1 MCTRVTGAVLV
12 LTAAAWPAGLTY
24 STYLSEGFTPA
35 AIAAD
40 SGGNVYLA
48 GATAANP
55 GYPSAAPSPA
65 IVVKVNPGGTSYV
78 YYRSIGGSA
87 QDSAAGIA
95 VDGAG
100 NAYVVGT
107 ATSPDFPVTAGQ
119 KVVGTLPAS
128 AGSRAFLVKLDPRGE
143 VVFSETIG
151 NVNTTGLAVALTAQG
166 DIVVSGTS
174 ATPLTATAGAYSSSN
189 GSGLFL
195 MEFDP
200 TGTNVIFTA
209 TGIGGNALEIDA
221 AGNIYMAG
229 STAAGGYPT
238 TPGAY
243 QPGPGCTGQCGIFGP
258 FQYITKVDPA
268 AGSLI
273 YSTFVGAGSSSI
285 NKGLVVDSSGNAY
298 LTGLNYSGYQSII
311 GPPMPVTATPFLTKL
326 DAAGASVL
334 YSVSVGGA
342 GVVFGSQSDLYVGG
356 AWASLQTAGAG
367 ILPEPPLPPG
377 VSAPPSA
384 CQTNNITTFSEGTVT
399 HMDLATGNVLGT
411 VLVDGSNVSLAGVAY
426 AGGSNVWAAGS
437 TQFADTPITP
447 GALMPAFLGRGPDP
461 GAYLGEANFGTGS
474 ATAPLIAC
482 IVDSANTAR
491 VGVAAPGQ
499 LISLM
504 GTGLGPTTPVGA
516 TDYATTSL
524 GGVTV
529 TFNGVAA
536 PLLYVSSTQ
545 INVAVPPGVL
555 DEAGGGVDLPNYVPM
570 QLTMNNAPAMAREI
584 PLVAS
589 NPSVFGDLSGTVSSC
604 TVGGIVYYGAFTDV
618 ALNADGNFN
627 SCADRAS
634 PGSAISL
641 FLNGLGVND
650 IGGVLLPWPASQIPI
665 AVTIGG
671 WSAQVTSVT
680 AVNPFVWQVEATVP
694 AALAQSPLWFVGV
707 TVDLN
712 LATGVV
718 AAGPLTVQRTSFS
731 DINPGNPYLMSMW
744 VNP

>member
-1 MCTRVTGAVLV
+1 VLV

-24 STYLSEGFTPA
+24 STYLSGGFTPA
-35 AIAAD
+35 AITAD

-65 IVVKVNPGGTSYV
+65 VVVKVNPGGTSYV

-119 KVVGTLPAS
+119 QAGTLPAS
-128 AGSRAFLVKLDPRGE
+128 AGGSRAFLVKLNPRGE

-151 NVNTTGLAVALTAQG
+151 SMNTTGLAVALTAQG

-200 TGTNVIFTA
+200 TGANVLFTA
-209 TGIGGNALEIDA
+209 AGIGGNALAIDS

-229 STAAGGYPT
+229 GTFAAGYPT

-243 QPGPGCTGQCGIFGP
+243 QPGPGCAAQCGIFGP
-258 FQYITKVDPA
+258 FQYITKVGPA

-298 LTGLNYSGYQSII
+298 LTGLNYSGYQAII

-334 YSVSVGGA
+334 YSVSAGGA

-377 VSAPPSA
+377 VSAPPSV
-384 CQTNNITTFSEGTVT
+384 CQANNITTFSEGTVT
-399 HMDLATGNVLGT
+399 HVDLATGNVLGT
-411 VLVDGSNVSLAGVAY
+411 VLVDGSNVSVTGVAY

-461 GAYLGEANFGTGS
+461 GAYLGEANFGTDS
-474 ATAPLIAC
+474 AAAPRIAC
-482 IVDSANTAR
+482 IVDSANMAR
-491 VGVAAPGQ
+491 VGVVAPSQ

-504 GTGLGPTTPVGA
+504 GTGLGPTTPLAA
-516 TDYATTSL
+516 TNYTTTSL

-545 INVAVPPGVL
+545 INVAVPAGVL
-555 DEAGGGVDLPNYVPM
+555 EEAGVGLVNYALM
-570 QLTMNNAPAMAREI
+570 QLTVDNVPAMAREI

-604 TVGGIVYYGAFTDV
+604 TMGGITYYGAFTDL
-618 ALNADGNFN
+618 ALNADGNVN
-627 SCADRAS
+627 SCTDRAS
-634 PGSAISL
+634 PGSPVSL

-650 IGGVLLPWPASQIPI
+650 FDNEPSPWQAAQIPI

-671 WSAQVTSVT
+671 WSAQVTGVT
-680 AVNPFVWQVEATVP
+680 ALNPFVWQVQATVP
-694 AALAQSPLWFVGV
+694 AALAQSSLFLFGV

-712 LATGVV
+712 LATGVA
-718 AAGPLTVQRTSFS
+718 AAGPLTVQSVS
-731 DINPGNPYLMSMW
+731 PSYINPGNPYLMSVW

>member
-1 MCTRVTGAVLV
+1 MFTRVAGAALV

-24 STYLSEGFTPA
+24 STYLSGGFTPA
-35 AIAAD
+35 AITAD

-55 GYPSAAPSPA
+55 ASPSAAPSPA
-65 IVVKVNPGGTSYV
+65 VVVKVNPGGTSYV

-87 QDSAAGIA
+87 QDGAAGIA

-107 ATSPDFPVTAGQ
+107 ATSPDFPVTAAQ
-119 KVVGTLPAS
+119 QVGTLPAS
-128 AGSRAFLVKLDPRGE
+128 AGGSRAFLVKLDPRGE

-151 NVNTTGLAVALTAQG
+151 SVNTTGLAVALTAQG

-195 MEFDP
+195 MEFDS
-200 TGTNVIFTA
+200 TGAKVIFTA
-209 TGIGGNALEIDA
+209 TGIGGNALAIDS
-221 AGNIYMAG
+221 AGNIFMAG
-229 STAAGGYPT
+229 STTAGGYPT

-243 QPGPGCTGQCGIFGP
+243 QPGSGCTAQCGIFGP
-258 FQYITKVDPA
+258 LQYITKVGPA

-298 LTGLNYSGYQSII
+298 LTGLNYSGYQAII

-342 GVVFGSQSDLYVGG
+342 GVVVGSRSDLYVGG

-367 ILPEPPLPPG
+367 ILPEPPLPSG

-399 HMDLATGNVLGT
+399 HVDLETGNVLGT

-447 GALMPAFLGRGPDP
+447 GALMPASLARGPDP
-461 GAYLGEANFGTGS
+461 GAYLGEADFGTGS
-474 ATAPLIAC
+474 ATAPQIAC
-482 IVDSANTAR
+482 IVDSANLAR
-491 VGVAAPGQ
+491 VGPVAPSQ
-499 LISLM
+499 LITLM
-504 GTGLGPTTPVGA
+504 GTGLGPATPVA
-516 TDYATTSL
+516 AADYITTSL

-545 INVAVPPGVL
+545 IDVAVPAGVL
-555 DEAGGGVDLPNYVPM
+555 EEAGVGSVNYALM
-570 QLTMNNAPAMAREI
+570 QLTVNNVPAVAREV

-589 NPSVFGDLSGTVSSC
+589 NPSVFGDLSGTVGSC
-604 TVGGIVYYGAFTDV
+604 TMGGIIYYGAFTDL
-618 ALNADGNFN
+618 ALNADGNVN
-627 SCADRAS
+627 SCTDRAS

-650 IGGVLLPWPASQIPI
+650 FDNEPSPWQASQIPI

-680 AVNPFVWQVEATVP
+680 ALNPFVWQVQATVP
-694 AALAQSPLWFVGV
+694 AALAQSSLFLFGV

-712 LATGVV
+712 LATGVA
-718 AAGPLTVQRTSFS
+718 AAGPLAVSPAS
-731 DINPGNPYLMSMW
+731 ASYINPGNPYPMSVW